1 MRVLIGDKFGR
12 VLTELTGDVGPVAW
26 VLNGIGRTSVGLGLR
41 DPKAREDYL
50 QIGNRVYL
58 EMDAGLPPWGGVLDL
73 PRQWGGGVVTV
84 SGYGIERLLEFRRTG
99 KNDSFYERSTGEI
112 FRELLRRAE
121 AREPLGIRFGE
132 IWQGGRPHYPRYH
145 YKSLWYVLSYSLPR
159 MERCDFRFVPR
170 LDGDY
175 IRFEARFYQ
184 IAGRDLTANVAIV
197 EGRNTAEGL
206 TLTEQGQIINDHA
219 AVAEGQTWGP
229 ERTVVL
235 GQDAASRARY
245 GLRETGKV
253 YPGVSVPA
261 TLQMHTENVLSENSE
276 PRRIF
281 SLEVTD
287 HAPGRFADYDLGD
300 RIRCVLPSYGF
311 GGYDGTVRVIGR
323 EYDPATGRCT
333 LVVEEPNEP
342 VYWIYQDDAETEEEA

>member
-1 MRVLIGDKFGR
+1 M
-12 VLTELTGDVGPVAW
+12 
-26 VLNGIGRTSVGLGLR
+26 
-41 DPKAREDYL
+41 
-50 QIGNRVYL
+50 
-58 EMDAGLPPWGGVLDL
+58 
-73 PRQWGGGVVTV
+73 
-84 SGYGIERLLEFRRTG
+84 
-99 KNDSFYERSTGEI
+99 
-112 FRELLRRAE
+112 
-121 AREPLGIRFGE
+121 
-132 IWQGGRPHYPRYH
+132 
-145 YKSLWYVLSYSLPR
+145 
-159 MERCDFRFVPR
+159 
-170 LDGDY
+170 
-175 IRFEARFYQ
+175 
-184 IAGRDLTANVAIV
+184 AIV
-197 EGRNTAEGL
+197 EGATRRRL

-219 AVAEGQTWGP
+219 VAEGQTGAGV
-229 ERTVVL
+229 TVVL
-235 GQDAASRARY
+235 GRRRAGALRV
-245 GLRETGKV
+245 RETGKV